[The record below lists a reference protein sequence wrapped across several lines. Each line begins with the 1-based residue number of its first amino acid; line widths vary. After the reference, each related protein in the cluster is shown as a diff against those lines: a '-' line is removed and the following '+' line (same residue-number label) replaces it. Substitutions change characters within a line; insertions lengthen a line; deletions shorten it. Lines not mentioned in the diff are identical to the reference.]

1 MSTTQPPQTPQ
12 ARAVAEIKAAK
23 AWGKYNAVLDID
35 DAVALITDLEALQST
50 VATMPIRDIQ
60 DLLTFTESF
69 LHTGYADHMRTAAN
83 WVRMWLDKQRQP

>member
-1 MSTTQPPQTPQ
+1 MSETQQQ
-12 ARAVAEIKAAK
+12 RAVAAIKDAK
-23 AWGKYNAVLDID
+23 ATGKYDAVLDVD
-35 DAVALITDLEALQST
+35 DAMALVTDIETLQIT

-83 WVRMWLDKQRQP
+83 WVRMWLDKQRQT